1 MTTSSRAKKEMK
13 QNNIHN
19 VQQLKITNSLRHE
32 TIALKD
38 ISERSIIITSDVS
51 NVDEQFTILL
61 RFMGFLH

>member
-13 QNNIHN
+13 QNNI
-19 VQQLKITNSLRHE
+19 QQLKITNSLRHE